1 MRAEILV
8 GVGVKGW
15 WWWGTNDRNGIW
27 IGGVVM
33 MGNGGWGWMMLGD
46 VDVVVELKKLWW

>member
-1 MRAEILV
+1 MV